1 MTPEQ
6 IIALL
11 ECICRSLLAIVA
23 HMRRLQK
30 ELRDSSVA

>member
-11 ECICRSLLAIVA
+11 ECICRSLTAIVK
-23 HMRRLQK
+23 HCRRLQK
-30 ELRDSSVA
+30 ELRDA